1 MASAAWQVRVRRASA
16 ACLAA
21 FILASALAVAGSAAS
36 AGPARTIDCA
46 PGSAAGT
53 TGGQV
58 EIACSVTDADGQ
70 PVQGASVAWGSSG
83 VGSLVSTDPQ
93 SGPDGIARAKA
104 SSAAPGD
111 QVVSAQLDPAKTDCQ
126 QPADTPKGAP
136 PGVCSDSSKVQWTE
150 GAKPSPTP
158 SETTKPTPGETPK
171 PTPTPT
177 DPPVQAPPAP
187 EPDGCK
193 EGEPDVSVLDD
204 PADVDAGVRSADVLE
219 LCLYQRPDGKR
230 STLAVLLRDTKP
242 KPDESL
248 DRRIFVFLDEDSDGA
263 ADYSFELHHVKKFQG
278 TGTVWRLSSSSG
290 DCHPLRSDDP
300 LVTGPLQ
307 IREVTHGL
315 RLFFA
320 VPEIIGPDYF
330 TWGALAVTADE
341 PPPLDFVP
349 EVIAPAYPSH
359 AAMGDWDCEEQGA
372 KGAALRLYRS
382 EPFDG
387 AIPRSVLVTHHGDSG
402 HGISPPAGKNKFGSV
417 PRNRPPRVKLAISDQ
432 APRTGQPVRM
442 NAGRSKD
449 PEGKRLS
456 FAWDLDADGDYD
468 DGYGPKI
475 TYAPCA
481 PTAQKVSVMAV
492 DPRDRGTTRTVEL
505 DVGKRGSL
513 DLQRFVRAN
522 AKPGDPTNGFG
533 GGLGPY
539 VTTGRAFASPIEKT
553 AEVSADIPLGLKDTI
568 GGSYG
573 DALLPSGATGQW
585 LTSAQM
591 PPLRKIKGQTPGS
604 ARGASTGALV
614 SPSFVPEGGYL
625 VFKLGG
631 TPDRERVKVEL
642 WAADPDGRFSPVK
655 NSGRVPS
662 GEGLEQV
669 EIDLGPFAGVPVV
682 LVASDTS
689 CGGYLNLDEIEI
701 ADHLPRE
708 EQPPVVGFADPHV
721 HLMAHQGFGGLQG
734 IRSYMGVP
742 GGNAEMYHRNPR
754 SYDLDVNRDSDTH
767 FGGPIARIIINV
779 VEGRRRLQRGRW
791 AEDVFA
797 AIGSLIETEFHDD
810 NDGPMHQQS
819 HITEIR
825 RAYEGGLRLISS
837 LAVSSATFEY
847 AMGKPYQRPG
857 RGPGLDFF
865 GAPRNDDGGDG
876 QSVNVIDV
884 TSDKDILEAHAVA
897 VRQLAAANSDWM
909 QVVYSPEEAYEAIRA
924 NKLAVVL
931 GTEVDTLG
939 NIGGALNSPSGP
951 SRQFPS
957 AQAEVDYLWNLG
969 YRQVQLIHAVDNSIG
984 GTALFQDGYN
994 TANDFLHRPY
1004 KDATKLRVADSL
1016 NDDGWAFN
1024 APPGVRRDYGYL
1036 LRPDVSKACQGRGA
1050 PEIVQRAPRGE
1061 CVQWYFDK
1069 EQTLVSI
1076 DAGFRQIHPGAVKKR
1091 VDVYPYR
1098 YTEDGGADFPQGQ
1111 INARGIT
1118 DYGREYVR
1126 ALMRR
1131 GMIIDMEHMSDKTF
1145 DALVDPG
1152 RSGPRGPV
1160 WDARPAGTP
1169 GCSVMDSYAQFGE
1182 QSDCFADA
1190 YPLMSSHTSFRG
1202 QSFFQGPRCTEHIPF
1217 GDLNPPD
1224 LRYCKTTFKG
1234 WVAREFERTPAQV
1247 EYIRRS
1253 GGIVAPVVGHDPVDS
1268 ILDQRA
1274 PSADGPD
1281 WRLIPGRDRL
1291 PEFVPDNDCAGS
1303 SKSWIQA
1310 HLYAVSKMRGR
1321 GVALST
1327 DMTMVGATK
1336 PRFRP
1341 SSWGRDAE
1349 NPGSCSASLEAEQVT
1364 REESV
1369 NPGQYNRAGQRNPIL
1384 YVPSYASTSELQAA
1398 GPRALRRYLRPD
1410 GTAASFNYEGLRTY
1424 GLLPELLQDARNV
1437 GVTEGDLAPL
1447 FLSAQH
1453 YIEMWR
1459 KAFGLAGCDEY
1470 ETRGGCAGDDLMV
1483 LNERAVCRNTC
1494 PNDPGRGMDLDPA
1507 GRPFRFK
1514 PPFDR

>member
-1 MASAAWQVRVRRASA
+1 MRSGGQRARVRRALA
-16 ACLAA
+16 MCLGTV
-21 FILASALAVAGSAAS
+21 IVGSALSAAGSAAS
-36 AGPARTIDCA
+36 AGPARSIGCT
-46 PGSAAGT
+46 PESASASLGQ
-53 TGGQV
+53 QV
-58 EIACSVTDADGQ
+58 EIACTVTDADGQ
-70 PVQGASVAWGSSG
+70 PVSGASVAWGSSG
-83 VGSLVSTDPQ
+83 VGSLESNDPQ
-93 SGPDGIARAKA
+93 TGSDGVARAKA
-104 SSAAPGD
+104 VSEAAGD

-136 PGVCSDSSKVQWTE
+136 AGVCSDSSKVQWS
-150 GAKPSPTP
+150 GDPKPSPSP
-158 SETTKPTPGETPK
+158 SESPKPV
-171 PTPTPT
+171 PTPTAT
-177 DPPVQAPPAP
+177 PVQAPPAP
-187 EPDGCK
+187 SPDACA
-193 EGEPDVSVLDD
+193 EGEVDTSVLDD
-204 PADVDAGVRSADVLE
+204 LADLDVGVRSADVLE
-219 LCLYQRPDGKR
+219 LCLFQRRDGKG
-230 STLAVLLRDTKP
+230 STLAVLLRDTQP
-242 KPDESL
+242 KPEESL
-248 DRRIFVFLDEDSDGA
+248 DRTIFVFLDNDSDGA
-263 ADYSFELHHVKKFQG
+263 TDFSFELYQKKQLEGIG
-278 TGTVWRLSSSSG
+278 TAWRQSSSST
-290 DCHPLRSDDP
+290 DCHPLRSDAP
-300 LVTGPLQ
+300 IVTGPLHFKESP
-307 IREVTHGL
+307 RGL
-315 RLFFA
+315 RIFFA
-320 VPEIIGPDYF
+320 LPEIIGPDYF
-330 TWGALAVTADE
+330 TWGALAVSDSQPQAV
-341 PPPLDFVP
+341 DFVP
-349 EVIAPAYPSH
+349 ELIAPAYPSH
-359 AAMGDWDCEEQGA
+359 KTMGDWDCEEQGVR
-372 KGAALRLYRS
+372 GAALRLYRS

-387 AIPRSVLVTHHGDSG
+387 AIPKSVLVTHHGDSG
-402 HGISPPAGKNKFGSV
+402 HGISSPKGKGRLASV
-417 PRNRPPRVKLAISDQ
+417 PRNRAPKVRLAVSDDS
-432 APRTGQPVRM
+432 PRTGERVQL
-442 NAGRSKD
+442 NAGRSFD
-449 PEGKRLS
+449 PDGKRLS
-456 FAWDLDADGDYD
+456 FAWDLDGDGNHD
-468 DGYGPKI
+468 DGYGQKV
-475 TYAPCA
+475 TFTPC
-481 PTAQKVSVMAV
+481 TATSQDVSVMAI
-492 DPRDRGTTRTVEL
+492 DARGRGAVGSVKL
-505 DVGKRGSL
+505 DVKGRGAI
-513 DLQRFVRAN
+513 DLRGFVRSSV
-522 AKPGDPTNGFG
+522 KPGEPTTSFEG
-533 GGLGPY
+533 GVGPY
-539 VTTGRAFASPIEKT
+539 VRTGDAFDPPIMKSSEMK
-553 AEVSADIPLGLKDTI
+553 ADRVLGLKDTV

-573 DALLPSGATGQW
+573 SSRLPSGAIGAW
-585 LTSAQM
+585 LTSAHA
-591 PPLRKIKGQTPGS
+591 PPAPKVRGQTPGS
-604 ARGASTGALV
+604 AGRAGTGALL

-625 VFKLGG
+625 TLRLGG
-631 TPDRERVKVEL
+631 IPDEDRVRVEL
-642 WAADPDGRFSPVK
+642 WAADEAGRFSPVEET
-655 NSGRVPS
+655 RQTPE

-669 EIDLGPFAGVPVV
+669 EIDLEPLAGTPVV
-682 LVASDTS
+682 LVAVDSS
-689 CGGYLNLDEIEI
+689 CVGYLNLDEIELV
-701 ADHLPRE
+701 DHLPRAE
-708 EQPPVVGFADPHV
+708 DPPVVGFADPHV

-742 GGNAEMYHRNPR
+742 GGDADGYRTAPR
-754 SYDLDVNRDSDTH
+754 SYDLDVKRDSDTH

-797 AIGSLIETEFHDD
+797 AIGSLVETEFHD
-810 NDGPMHQQS
+810 NSDGPMHQQS
-819 HITEIR
+819 HISEIR
-825 RAYEGGLRLISS
+825 RAYEGGLRLMSS

-847 AMGKPYQRPG
+847 AMGKPYERPG

-884 TSDKDILEAHAVA
+884 TSDKDVLEAHAVA

-939 NIGGALNSPSGP
+939 NIGGSLNSPSGP

-957 AQAEVDYLWNLG
+957 AQAEVDYLWGLG

-1016 NDDGWAFN
+1016 NDHGWAFE

-1061 CVQWYFDK
+1061 CVQWYFNK

-1076 DAGFRQIHPGAVKKR
+1076 DAGFRQIHPGAVKKQ
-1091 VDVYPYR
+1091 VETYPYR
-1098 YTEDGGADFPQGQ
+1098 YSEDGGADFPQGQ
-1111 INARGIT
+1111 VNARGIT

-1131 GMIIDMEHMSDKTF
+1131 GMLIDMEHMSDKTF

-1160 WDARPAGTP
+1160 WDSRPDGAP
-1169 GCSVMDSYAQFGE
+1169 GCSVTDSYAQFGE
-1182 QSDCFADA
+1182 QTDCFADA

-1234 WVAREFERTPAQV
+1234 WVAREFERTPAQL

-1253 GGIVAPVVGHDPVDS
+1253 GGLIAPVVGHDPVDS

-1274 PSADGPD
+1274 PNADGPD

-1291 PEFVPDNDCAGS
+1291 PQFVPDNDCAGS
-1303 SKSWIQA
+1303 SKSWVQA
-1310 HLYAVSKMRGR
+1310 HLYGISKMRGR

-1327 DMTMVGATK
+1327 DMTMVGSTK

-1341 SSWGRDAE
+1341 SSRGRDAE

-1384 YVPSYASTSELQAA
+1384 YVPPYASSSELEAA
-1398 GPRALRRYLRPD
+1398 GPRAMRRYLRPD

-1437 GVTEGDLAPL
+1437 GVTPDDLAPL
-1447 FLSAQH
+1447 FQSAQH
-1453 YIEMWR
+1453 YIDMWR

-1470 ETRGGCAGDDLMV
+1470 ETRGGCAGEGV
-1483 LNERAVCRNTC
+1483 TPLNEVAVCRNTC
-1494 PNDPGRGMDLDPA
+1494 PNDPGRGMALDPA